1 MQPGYYGPKGEMTI
15 ATALIKL
22 FLETNILTFEKSKPQ
37 KPIDYLH
44 EVLIP
49 ETIIRLIRLIS
60 QDYNNQLSLEEAKDI
75 MNSSA
80 DFGAY
85 MYSNI

>member
-1 MQPGYYGPKGEMTI
+1 MT
-15 ATALIKL
+15 KL

-49 ETIIRLIRLIS
+49 ETIIRLIS

-85 MYSNI
+85 IYSDI

>member
-1 MQPGYYGPKGEMTI
+1 M
-15 ATALIKL
+15 IKL
-22 FLETNILTFEKSKPQ
+22 FLETNILKFEKSKPQ
-37 KPIDYLH
+37 KPIDLH

-49 ETIIRLIRLIS
+49 ETIIRLIS

-85 MYSNI
+85 MYICIVIFNAVPS